1 MVTYVEV
8 APDSA
13 IGAPRADAHVAL
25 PEQQS
30 SLQSQ
35 VHAADETSHKAP
47 LGNFKRIRRR
57 LLKPLIFVATAQYV
71 IVTVL
76 AGLAAW
82 MVASEASKAINAK
95 LEPLITALKR
105 F

>member
-1 MVTYVEV
+1 MVAYVEV

-13 IGAPRADAHVAL
+13 MDAPRADAHVAL
-25 PEQQS
+25 PEPQN

-35 VHAADETSHKAP
+35 AHAADETRHEP
-47 LGNFKRIRRR
+47 LPGNFKRIRRSP
-57 LLKPLIFVATAQYV
+57 LKPLIFVATAQYV

-95 LEPLITALKR
+95 LETLITALKR